1 MQEIYGLIGD
11 PVGHSLSPVMM
22 NTAFDVTNMHARYF
36 AFPIAPKNLVT
47 ALDGM
52 RVLGF
57 RGVNVT
63 IPHKEA
69 VFRALDHV
77 SAEAG
82 LAKAV
87 NTLVPEA
94 DGGWTGHNTDVEG
107 WWSSF
112 SEGGQ
117 PKPTSVVTV
126 LGAGGAARAVLA
138 GLSVHAAGASVLLVA
153 RRAGQAIQLQEEF
166 KSHLE
171 IDVGEWQDR
180 HRELERADFIV
191 NTTPMGMWP
200 SIEVSVLD
208 DESCLHTGQVVQDL
222 VYRPLVTKLL
232 EQAARRGATVVDGA
246 RMLVGQGARA
256 FELWTA
262 HTAPVADMRK
272 AVLER
277 LVEAN

>member
-1 MQEIYGLIGD
+1 MQEIYGLIGY

-22 NTAFDVTNMHARYF
+22 NTAFKVTNMDARYF
-36 AFPIAPKNLVT
+36 AFPIDPVDLTT

-57 RGVNVT
+57 RGINVT

-69 VFRALDHV
+69 VYGALRHV

-87 NTLVPEA
+87 NTLVPEN
-94 DGGWTGHNTDVEG
+94 GTWTGHNTDVEG

-112 SEGGQ
+112 DEGARPRPG
-117 PKPTSVVTV
+117 SVVTV

-138 GLSVHAAGASVLLVA
+138 GLSMHVPGVQVVLSA
-153 RRAGQAIQLQEEF
+153 RRPNQAQQLQEEF
-166 KSHLE
+166 QSHLE
-171 IDVGEWQDR
+171 IRVGDWQDR
-180 HRELERADFIV
+180 HNEVERSDFIV
-191 NTTPMGMWP
+191 HTTPIGMWP
-200 SIEVSVLD
+200 NIEDSVLC
-208 DESCLHTGQVVQDL
+208 DERCLHAGQVVQDL

-232 EQAARRGATVVDGA
+232 EQAARRGAQVVDGA

-256 FELWTA
+256 FELWTGR
-262 HTAPVADMRK
+262 TAPVADMRK
-272 AVLER
+272 AVLEQ
-277 LVEAN
+277 LVQEV